1 MAVKTMMFFE
11 NLCCINAENRHLRPR
26 SIVLIKFG
34 WVMAVI
40 RYIHERPIINRVMLR
55 LQSAVI
61 DTLRVFAVPLISS
74 LADSHLLNAN
84 VERTSTVHCQRQELS
99 DGVLCECK
107 ASAIIT
113 HLTLVPYGTDTL
125 KTALFRGDL
134 DTLLFWHMVPRAHQS
149 LLIHGISIASSVFA
163 QLTIE
168 CPYDSQWARKCLPN
182 CPSPHGIR
190 ALTSYAFAVPL
201 ISSLAD
207 SHQ

>member
-1 MAVKTMMFFE
+1 
-11 NLCCINAENRHLRPR
+11 
-26 SIVLIKFG
+26 
-34 WVMAVI
+34 
-40 RYIHERPIINRVMLR
+40 MLR

-99 DGVLCECK
+99 VGVLRECK

-168 CPYDSQWARKCLPN
+168 CPMTHNGPGSASQIA
-182 CPSPHGIR
+182 PSPMG
-190 ALTSYAFAVPL
+190 SVPL
-201 ISSLAD
+201 PHTRLLY
-207 SHQ
+207 H

>member
-1 MAVKTMMFFE
+1 MLFFE

-26 SIVLIKFG
+26 SRPIVLIKFG

-40 RYIHERPIINRVMLR
+40 RYTHERPIINRVMLR

-113 HLTLVPYGTDTL
+113 HLTLVPHGTDTL
-125 KTALFRGDL
+125 KTVFFAWGSR
-134 DTLLFWHMVPRAHQS
+134 HPS
-149 LLIHGISIASSVFA
+149 LLAHGSSGPP
-163 QLTIE
+163 E
-168 CPYDSQWARKCLPN
+168 
-182 CPSPHGIR
+182 PSYTRHIDR
-190 ALTSYAFAVPL
+190 FICFCTAHDRV
-201 ISSLAD
+201 SL
-207 SHQ
+207 

>member
-1 MAVKTMMFFE
+1 
-11 NLCCINAENRHLRPR
+11 
-26 SIVLIKFG
+26 
-34 WVMAVI
+34 
-40 RYIHERPIINRVMLR
+40 MLR

-99 DGVLCECK
+99 VGVLRECK